1 MIASYYLILTI
12 AQSYDSIT
20 SVTVPMESYDVCM
33 KAGQQASK
41 DLHKK
46 TVTSVQFS
54 CVKAQK

>member
-20 SVTVPMESYDVCM
+20 SISTPMKSYEICM

-54 CVKAQK
+54 CVKAN